1 MSTDNSNKGSLIMTT
16 DKKLYDGTTKIIL
29 SNTGNSSNKS
39 KSKDDNRT
47 FAEKVSDTLIKE
59 FPNT

>member
-29 SNTGNSSNKS
+29 SNTINGSNKS

-47 FAEKVSDTLIKE
+47 FAEKISDTLIKE

>member
-1 MSTDNSNKGSLIMTT
+1 MSTDNSNKGSLVMTT

-29 SNTGNSSNKS
+29 SNTGNSNKS

-47 FAEKVSDTLIKE
+47 FAEKISDTLIKE

>member
-29 SNTGNSSNKS
+29 SSTTNGGNKS

-47 FAEKVSDTLIKE
+47 FAEKISDTLIKE

>member
-1 MSTDNSNKGSLIMTT
+1 MSTDNSNKGSLIMST

-29 SNTGNSSNKS
+29 SNTGNSNKS
-39 KSKDDNRT
+39 KIKDDNRT
-47 FAEKVSDTLIKE
+47 FAEKISDTLIKE